1 MTSKMHIL
9 VVDDHP
15 IVRSS
20 IAAFLSDMYN
30 SEDVAEASSCHE
42 AVSLVASGNY
52 SIAIVDLELPD
63 ANGTDILHRIY
74 TTCPSI
80 RLIVYTMHEEPWLVR
95 ELMNTKAAAIVLKN
109 EDTTELLQA
118 VESVAAG
125 MPYFSQRF
133 IALADERYDLS
144 ERALE
149 VIRLIASGLSS
160 KEISQRIFIS
170 ENTVEYHRKLI
181 LKRLGAKNNA
191 HAVSIAINV
200 GLIDWHMLQQPDT
213 DNDSCI

>member
-1 MTSKMHIL
+1 MTVKKRIL

-20 IAAFLSDMYN
+20 IVAFLSKTYN
-30 SEDVAEASSCHE
+30 REDIAEASNCRE
-42 AVSLVASGNY
+42 AVTLAASGSFN
-52 SIAIVDLELPD
+52 IAIVDLELPD

-74 TTCPSI
+74 ATFPSI
-80 RLIVYTMHEEPWLVR
+80 RLIVYTMHEEPWLIR
-95 ELMNTKAAAIVLKN
+95 ELMNAKAAAIVLKG
-109 EDTTELLQA
+109 EDTMELLTA
-118 VESVAAG
+118 VESVTAG

-133 IALADERYDLS
+133 LALADERYDLS

-149 VIRLIASGLSS
+149 VISLIALGLSS
-160 KEISQRIFIS
+160 REIAQRIFIS

-191 HAVSIAINV
+191 HAVSIAINL
-200 GLIDWHMLQQPDT
+200 GLIDGNIQKQPDSG
-213 DNDSCI
+213 NGSCK